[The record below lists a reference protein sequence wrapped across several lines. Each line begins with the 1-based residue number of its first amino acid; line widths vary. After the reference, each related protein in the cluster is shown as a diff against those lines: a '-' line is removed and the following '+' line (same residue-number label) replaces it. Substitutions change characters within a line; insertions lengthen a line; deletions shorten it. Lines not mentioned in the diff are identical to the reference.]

1 MLQRVYYRI
10 NKFYTKQREKPT
22 AESIF
27 DYEKTKMGEF
37 DLDLLKCS
45 LETLLNDK
53 IIENRPRKNEKSGES
68 YYNVDMENTDKT
80 SDKLSWN

>member
-1 MLQRVYYRI
+1 
-10 NKFYTKQREKPT
+10 
-22 AESIF
+22 
-27 DYEKTKMGEF
+27 MGEF

-53 IIENRPRKNEKSGES
+53 IIENRPRKNDKSGKS